1 MKKEKYIHYFLIWG
15 VACLLA
21 NLFCTNAAAFGGDQ
35 GYWENWVRQ
44 LAKNGLEHFDGNY
57 PPLYIFW
64 LWIVA
69 QVHNLFNVPIEKGT
83 LLKFLCLWPIYFGHV
98 ALVDFAS
105 RMAARFKLQ
114 KQDAHL
120 VLAFVA
126 LNPALL
132 LDGPVWG
139 QVDLFPCILGIAAL
153 YCINFKG
160 LYKYAA
166 MFFALALL
174 AKFQMIVL
182 LPVFGGIF
190 IRRCKKSWKG
200 LPLMA
205 VAVALV
211 FVPLIVAGNL
221 SGMLTHAYLNT
232 TEQYPFS
239 TYNAANIW
247 MFFVGNTSRDVNP
260 LFGLSPE
267 GIGFLLSPSWIGKIL
282 FVIVSAYIFKCA
294 LFTKNLRRT
303 FELVTW
309 EAFAFFLLLP
319 GMHERYLVYAI
330 PFACVW
336 MVIETRKA
344 WFWSV
349 LLTAICAMNISMI
362 NGFKGAD
369 LWTYVSGLAILCFIA
384 AVVKNFAPGFARF
397 VAEKLKRI
405 PFPRFTPYVMLALFL
420 VPMLFDEILEHM
432 PLDVELK
439 SNQFFLT
446 DLPIERFTQQYKTPK
461 IGRAVDGNVLS
472 VKGRQYANGIGTH
485 ANSELYFRLP
495 QNADSL
501 EFVVAID
508 DESGGGGSVRFSV
521 CTPTETLWTSSV
533 IYGNKKPQAGK
544 IYVGGEGLI
553 YLKADADGD
562 NSYDHAD
569 WLNVVVTTRE

>member
-1 MKKEKYIHYFLIWG
+1 MIWG
-15 VACLLA
+15 VVCLLA

-57 PPLYIFW
+57 PPLYVFW

-105 RMAARFKLQ
+105 RMAARFNLQ
-114 KQDAHL
+114 KRDAHL
-120 VLAFVA
+120 ALAFVA

-139 QVDLFPCILGIAAL
+139 QVDLFPCIFGIAAL

-160 LYKYAA
+160 LFKYAA

-190 IRRCKKSWKG
+190 IRRYKKSWKG

-205 VAVALV
+205 VAIVLV

-267 GIGFLLSPSWIGKIL
+267 GIGFLLSPSWIGKVL

-369 LWTYVSGLAILCFIA
+369 LWTYVSGLAILCFFA
-384 AVVKNFAPGFARF
+384 AVVKNFAPGFVRF

-446 DLPIERFTQQYKTPK
+446 DLPIERFTQQYRTPK
-461 IGRAVDGNVLS
+461 IGRAVDGNALS

-485 ANSELYFRLP
+485 ANSEL
-495 QNADSL
+495 
-501 EFVVAID
+501 
-508 DESGGGGSVRFSV
+508 
-521 CTPTETLWTSSV
+521 
-533 IYGNKKPQAGK
+533 
-544 IYVGGEGLI
+544 
-553 YLKADADGD
+553 
-562 NSYDHAD
+562 
-569 WLNVVVTTRE
+569 